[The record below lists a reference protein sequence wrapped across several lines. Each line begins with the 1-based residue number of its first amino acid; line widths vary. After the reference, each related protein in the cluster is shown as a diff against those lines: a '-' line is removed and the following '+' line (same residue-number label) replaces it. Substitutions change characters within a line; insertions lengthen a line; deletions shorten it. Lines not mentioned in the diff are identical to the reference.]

1 MCVHGAMKG
10 TELRREETAT
20 NVKCNPGNPAA
31 TAAFSASI
39 AICNG
44 STDSRALVLKPRSRF
59 FLQPKAFI
67 GSDQNMQAVFR
78 ILVR

>member
-20 NVKCNPGNPAA
+20 NVKCNPGNPVA

-59 FLQPKAFI
+59 FYSQRPSSALIKICKQYLEF
-67 GSDQNMQAVFR
+67 S
-78 ILVR
+78 